1 MGAGGR
7 GSGLEKL
14 EKILTRS
21 AEKAIDLSDS
31 FYLLVAPTSTDFRMF
46 ERLVGDDLRMI
57 RFAFLIRDGL
67 LGEGYEDFRSKLE
80 LINSSESVVE
90 EELPSLDQLTV
101 ISSMV
106 GLAKKVREFNS
117 SGGQGRRLRILVVCA
132 GFLKIPLFHLALYLN
147 ARAIELDEAGFRELV
162 AYPTWKLNEVSLAI
176 LYTVSKLERAG
187 VLASPQTLIKY
198 VKIRSKMKK
207 RGGKGLEDERSK
219 IVSLDYY
226 IKRYFD
232 DGELLVKEK
241 GPDTKRGVYYR
252 LTPLGRKVAQ
262 LVEAHMLS
270 TGEDLSKYVDLEAL
284 ERMVSH

>member
-1 MGAGGR
+1 MAAGGR
-7 GSGLEKL
+7 GSGLERL
-14 EKILTRS
+14 EKVLSRS

-46 ERLVGDDLRMI
+46 ERLVADDLRMI

-67 LGEGYEDFRSKLE
+67 IGDGYEEFRNKLE
-80 LINSSESVVE
+80 LINSPESVVE
-90 EELPSLDQLTV
+90 EELPSLDQLSV

-106 GLAKKVREFNS
+106 GLAKKVREINS
-117 SGGQGRRLRILVVCA
+117 SGQRRLRILVVCS

-147 ARAIELDEAGFRELV
+147 ARAIELDDSGYRELI

-176 LYTVSKLERAG
+176 LYAVSRLEQAG

-198 VKIRSKMKK
+198 VKIRSKMRK
-207 RGGKGLEDERSK
+207 RGEKGVEDERSK

-226 IKRYFD
+226 IKRYFE

-270 TGEDLSKYVDLEAL
+270 TGEELSKYVDLEAL
-284 ERMVSH
+284 DRLTVR

>member
-1 MGAGGR
+1 MEVGGR
-7 GSGLEKL
+7 SSGLERL
-14 EKILTRS
+14 EKVLSRS

-46 ERLVGDDLRMI
+46 ERLVADDLRMI

-67 LGEGYEDFRSKLE
+67 IGEGYEEFRNKLE
-80 LINSSESVVE
+80 LINSTESVVE

-106 GLAKKVREFNS
+106 GLAKRIRKINS
-117 SGGQGRRLRILVVCA
+117 SGGQRKLRILVVCS

-147 ARAIELDEAGFRELV
+147 ARAIELDEAGYRELI

-176 LYTVSKLERAG
+176 LYAVSRLEQAG

-198 VKIRSKMKK
+198 VKIRNKMRK
-207 RGGKGLEDERSK
+207 RGDKGVEDERSK

-226 IKRYFD
+226 IKRYFED
-232 DGELLVKEK
+232 SELLVKEK
-241 GPDTKRGVYYR
+241 VPDTKRGVYYR

-270 TGEDLSKYVDLEAL
+270 MDEELSKYVDLEAL
-284 ERMVSH
+284 DRLTAR

>member
-1 MGAGGR
+1 MPAGGG

-14 EKILTRS
+14 ERVLSRS

-31 FYLLVAPTSTDFRMF
+31 FYLLVAPTSTDFKMF
-46 ERLVGDDLRMI
+46 ERLVADDLRMI
-57 RFAFLIRDGL
+57 KFAFLIRDGL
-67 LGEGYEDFRSKLE
+67 LGEGYDGFRAKME
-80 LINSSESVVE
+80 LINSPESVIE
-90 EELPSLDQLTV
+90 EELPSLDQLSV

-106 GLAKKVREFNS
+106 GLAKKVREINS
-117 SGGQGRRLRILVVCA
+117 SGRKLRILVVCS

-147 ARAIELDEAGFRELV
+147 ARAIELDEAGYRELV

-176 LYTVSKLERAG
+176 LYTVSRLEQAG

-198 VKIRSKMKK
+198 VKIRSKMRKK
-207 RGGKGLEDERSK
+207 GEKGVEDERSK

-226 IKRYFD
+226 IKRYFE

-270 TGEDLSKYVDLEAL
+270 TGEELSKYVDLEAL
-284 ERMVSH
+284 ERAASL